1 MITTEYEF
9 SNRVSGLQPSLIR
22 EFFKYNGLPGY
33 MPFSAGNP
41 SSETFPVEAIETIA
55 EDIFKNHPVTALQY
69 GITEGYT
76 PLRETLRAF
85 SRDRYGI
92 STENDELIVTSGS
105 QQTMYL
111 STKVLVNEGD
121 TVLCENP
128 SFVGSLNAF
137 RSFGARLCGV
147 PLESD
152 GIDVA
157 ALEQAMKTEKNIRF
171 LYTIP
176 NFQNPSGATMSWKKR
191 KAVYAL
197 AKKYG
202 VLILEDNPYG
212 ELRVTGEDIPPIKS
226 LDEDGLVI
234 YAGSFSKVLAP
245 GIRVGYCVAPKPIIA
260 KITVGKQVSDVHTPV
275 FSQMLVD
282 EWMKRYSIEE
292 HIASLRSVY
301 RHKLDLMC
309 DLVEE
314 KLSRYV
320 TYTRPEGGLFVW
332 CCLNDNIPMMDY
344 CSKAVA
350 NKVTIVP
357 GSAFLPN
364 DTDTTQCFRM
374 NFSTPTDD
382 QIRQGIDI
390 LADLASQ
397 Y

>member
-1 MITTEYEF
+1 MEYHF
-9 SNRVSGLQPSLIR
+9 SNRVSNLQPSLIR

-33 MPFSAGNP
+33 IPFSAGNP
-41 SSETFPVEAIETIA
+41 SSETFPVQAIEKIA

-76 PLRETLRAF
+76 PLRETLKKF
-85 SRDRYGI
+85 CRDRYRIG
-92 STENDELIVTSGS
+92 TPDDELIITSGS

-121 TVLCENP
+121 TVICENP
-128 SFVGSLNAF
+128 SFVGSLNSF
-137 RSFGARLCGV
+137 RSFGAHLCGV
-147 PLESD
+147 PMESD
-152 GIDVA
+152 GINIE
-157 ALEQAMKTEKNIRF
+157 ALEQALKTEKNVRF

-176 NFQNPSGATMSWKKR
+176 NFQNPSGATMSWEKR

-202 VLILEDNPYG
+202 IMIIEDNPYG
-212 ELRVTGEDIPPIKS
+212 ELRVAGEDIPAIKS

-245 GIRVGYCVAPKPIIA
+245 GIRVGYCVAPKPVVA

-275 FSQMLVD
+275 FSQMVVD
-282 EWMKRYSIEE
+282 EWMKQYSIEE

-301 RHKLDLMC
+301 RHKLNLMC

-332 CCLNDNIPMMDY
+332 CRLNDNIPMHEF
-344 CSKAVA
+344 CTNAVA

-357 GSAFLPN
+357 GSAFMPN

-374 NFSTPTDD
+374 NFSTPSDE
-382 QIRQGIDI
+382 QIEKGIDI
-390 LADLASQ
+390 LADLAAK